1 MKFYYICTELF
12 KFEFKKYK
20 ENNKLNTRNMNPKNA
35 IRMIN
40 IQKSYSVHIGSIW
53 SILSS
58 LAQFDHMWSYLDK
71 MGFCPFWAN

>member
-12 KFEFKKYK
+12 KFEFEKYK
-20 ENNKLNTRNMNPKNA
+20 ENNKLNIRNMNPKNA

-53 SILSS
+53 SILSFS
-58 LAQFDHMWSYLDK
+58 AQFDHMWSYLDK
-71 MGFCPFWAN
+71 MGFCPFQAN